1 MMFTIG
7 LIVGIVGMMVLRTIL
22 YRLNLKAHN
31 ETVRKINE
39 QLEKLSHGGTDRTDS
54 K

>member
-1 MMFTIG
+1 MFTIG
-7 LIVGIVGMMVLRTIL
+7 LIVGIVGMMVLRTII

-31 ETVRKINE
+31 EMVRKINE
-39 QLEKLSHGGTDRTDS
+39 QLENIADGRTDRTDS